1 MKVGECMTT
10 FNWHESA
17 EKKWDS
23 SAEFWNQNSQEMW
36 DSGSRSTIIPFFE
49 QYVKKEA
56 QVLDVG
62 CGDGYGTYK
71 LSRAGYKAVGVD
83 LSEVMIQKGKERGEG
98 PNLSFIKGDL
108 SALPFENEQF
118 ESIMAINS
126 LEWTEEPLRA
136 LNEIK
141 RVLKKD
147 GYACIAIL
155 GPTAKPRENSYPR
168 LYGKDVVCN
177 TMMPWEFEQLAKEQG
192 FEVVDGIGVY
202 KRGVNEKMLGQLPTE
217 LQQSLTFLWVFM
229 LKNV

>member
-1 MKVGECMTT
+1 MAK

-17 EKKWDS
+17 EKKWDNN
-23 SAEFWNQNSQEMW
+23 AEFWNQNSQEMW

-49 QYVKKEA
+49 QYVEQEA

-71 LSRAGYKAVGVD
+71 LSRANYKAVGVD

-98 PNLSFIKGDL
+98 PNLSFVKGDL
-108 SALPFENEQF
+108 SSLPFENEQF
-118 ESIMAINS
+118 EAIVAINS
-126 LEWTEEPLRA
+126 LEWTENPLLA

-147 GYACIAIL
+147 GHACIAIL

>member
-1 MKVGECMTT
+1 MTK

-17 EKKWDS
+17 EKKWDNN
-23 SAEFWNQNSQEMW
+23 AEFWNQNSQEMW

-49 QYVKKEA
+49 QYVEKEV

-71 LSRAGYKAVGVD
+71 LSVTGYKAVGVD

-98 PNLSFIKGDL
+98 SKLSFIKGDL

-118 ESIMAINS
+118 EAIMAINS
-126 LEWTEEPLRA
+126 LEWTEEPLQA

-192 FEVVDGIGVY
+192 FEVVDGTGVY

>member
-1 MKVGECMTT
+1 MTK

-17 EKKWDS
+17 EKKWDNN
-23 SAEFWNQNSQEMW
+23 AEFWNQNSQEMW

-49 QYVKKEA
+49 QYVEKEV

-71 LSRAGYKAVGVD
+71 LSLTGYKAVGVD

-108 SALPFENEQF
+108 SSLPFENEKF
-118 ESIMAINS
+118 EAIMAINS
-126 LEWTEEPLRA
+126 LEWTEEPLQA

-192 FEVVDGIGVY
+192 FEVVDGTGVY

>member
-1 MKVGECMTT
+1 MTK

-17 EKKWDS
+17 EKKWDNN
-23 SAEFWNQNSQEMW
+23 AEFWNQNSQEMW

-49 QYVKKEA
+49 QYVEKEV

-71 LSRAGYKAVGVD
+71 LSLTGYKAVGVD

-108 SALPFENEQF
+108 SSLPFENEKF
-118 ESIMAINS
+118 EAIMAINS
-126 LEWTEEPLRA
+126 LEWTEEPLQA

-141 RVLKKD
+141 RVLKQD

-217 LQQSLTFLWVFM
+217 LQQTLTFLWVFM

>member
-1 MKVGECMTT
+1 MTK

-17 EKKWDS
+17 EKKWDNN
-23 SAEFWNQNSQEMW
+23 ADFWNQNSQEMW

-49 QYVKKEA
+49 QYVEKEV

-71 LSRAGYKAVGVD
+71 LSLTGYKAVGVD

-108 SALPFENEQF
+108 SSLPFENEKF
-118 ESIMAINS
+118 EAIMAINS

-155 GPTAKPRENSYPR
+155 GPTAKPRETSYSR

>member
-1 MKVGECMTT
+1 MTK

-17 EKKWDS
+17 EKKWDNN
-23 SAEFWNQNSQEMW
+23 ADFWNQNSQEMW

-49 QYVKKEA
+49 QYVEKEI

-71 LSRAGYKAVGVD
+71 LSLTGYKAVGVD

-108 SALPFENEQF
+108 SSLPFENEKF
-118 ESIMAINS
+118 EAIMAINS